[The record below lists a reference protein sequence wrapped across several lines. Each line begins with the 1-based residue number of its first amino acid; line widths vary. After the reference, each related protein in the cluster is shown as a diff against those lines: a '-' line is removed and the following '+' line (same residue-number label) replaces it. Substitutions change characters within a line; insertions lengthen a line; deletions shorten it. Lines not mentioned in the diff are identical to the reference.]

1 MSNEPDRT
9 EFMKQCIAGN
19 LDELK
24 KLYESIKNEDQKKLI
39 GERYVN
45 GEWDWPWPLM
55 AAVYYEASSTNLE
68 LITWLIETCGA
79 DPNLIDYSGGRN
91 SDRRT
96 ALHWA
101 IDCENEVNNIEVI
114 AYLLDVDLRTVVI
127 KSNRLE
133 IEKNKPPRKG
143 KKLTLESI
151 NRKVDHLG
159 ITALDLAYRRNDD
172 SRLLIANIL
181 HSETVGALASLFD
194 ENGNNVGR
202 FHSESVADDL
212 TGQVVIPKPN
222 RFSLKL

>member
-1 MSNEPDRT
+1 MSNEPAHDKFI
-9 EFMKQCIAGN
+9 EYCIAGN

-24 KLYESIKNEDQKKLI
+24 KLYEPIKNEDQKKRI

-101 IDCENEVNNIEVI
+101 IDCQGGINNSKVI
-114 AYLLDVDLRTVVI
+114 AYLLDVKVSRTYDKNSLANCIPVTFT
-127 KSNRLE
+127 

-143 KKLTLESI
+143 KELTLETI
-151 NRKVDHLG
+151 NKKVDHLG
-159 ITALDLAYRRNDD
+159 ITALDLAYQRRDKNGDFI
-172 SRLLIANIL
+172 SQIL
-181 HSETVGALASLFD
+181 HSEAVGGLASFYD
-194 ENGNNVGR
+194 KNGIRVGR
-202 FHSESVADDL
+202 DKSESVAADP
-212 TGQVVIPKPN
+212 TN